1 MSALDELKRT
11 ALPRG
16 QSAAWMVVLLVVTG
30 LVWAHYAEFDEV
42 ATAAGEVVPEGQV
55 KVIQHLEGGII
66 AAIDIAEG
74 QAVKA
79 GDRLVQ
85 LDLGTVA
92 PGRDEILVQIDGLTL
107 RRARLQAEASGQPF
121 EPPAALKERYPD
133 LARTETDAY
142 DGRARQQASTLSVL
156 KSQTRQRELE
166 VRELE
171 SRQRAS
177 AANLRLAEQRF
188 GMSKDLLAQDLVP
201 KMEHL
206 KLAAELEGLQGTLGQ
221 LAEAIPR
228 ARGAL
233 AEAVEREREE
243 ALKFRR
249 TAVEELGQVEL
260 SLARQR
266 EILAKAADQV
276 RRTEVRS
283 PIDGVVK
290 RLRFNTIGGV
300 VRPGDPIMEIVPSQ
314 DQLVIEARLNPT
326 DVGYVR
332 AGQPAVVKI
341 STYEFTR
348 YGGLD
353 GMVTAVAPDS
363 TVDRDKGTYFR
374 LIVETDKGYLGD
386 APGQFPISAGMQAIV
401 DVHTGTKSVLRYL
414 ITPVLK
420 LRHEAFRE
428 R

>member
-16 QSAAWMVVLLVVTG
+16 QSAAWMVVLLVATG
-30 LVWAHYAEFDEV
+30 LVWAHYAHFDEV

-55 KVIQHLEGGII
+55 KIIQHLEGGII
-66 AAIDIAEG
+66 EAIDVAEG

-92 PGRDEILVQIDGLTL
+92 PGRDEVLVQIDGLSL
-107 RRARLQAEASGQPF
+107 RRMRLQAEAAGLPF
-121 EPPAALKERYPD
+121 EAPAALRERYPD
-133 LARTETDAY
+133 LARTEMDAY
-142 DGRARQQASTLSVL
+142 DGRSRQQASTLTVL

-171 SRQRAS
+171 SRQRAA

-188 GMSKDLLAQDLVP
+188 GMSKELLAQDLVP

-228 ARGAL
+228 AKGAL

-260 SLARQR
+260 SLARNR

-276 RRTEVRS
+276 RRTEIRS

-314 DQLVIEARLNPT
+314 DTLVIEARLNPT

-353 GMVTAVAPDS
+353 GTVTAVAPDS

-374 LIVETDKGYLGD
+374 LVVATEKGYLGD
-386 APGQFPISAGMQAIV
+386 SPGQFPISAGMQAVV